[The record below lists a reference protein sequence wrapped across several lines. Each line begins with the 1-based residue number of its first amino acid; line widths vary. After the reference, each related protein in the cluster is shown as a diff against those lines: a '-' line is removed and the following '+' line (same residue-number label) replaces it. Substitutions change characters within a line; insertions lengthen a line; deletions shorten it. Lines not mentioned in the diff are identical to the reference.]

1 MPPKL
6 GILHFANEAKQK
18 LNYQMQSEMSVLVL
32 AKKIFFNISSKNMFG
47 LNNPNP
53 FTFIIQQVDTFVNIN
68 TSSRLSF
75 HTVAII
81 LLKIPA
87 ELICTDI
94 WECFS
99 LEY

>member
-1 MPPKL
+1 M
-6 GILHFANEAKQK
+6 LHFANGAKQK
-18 LNYQMQSEMSVLVL
+18 LNYQMKSEDVSFSVSQ
-32 AKKIFFNISSKNMFG
+32 KIFFNISSKNMFG

-53 FTFIIQQVDTFVNIN
+53 FTFIIQQVDTLVNIN
-68 TSSRLSF
+68 TSSRLKF

>member
-18 LNYQMQSEMSVLVL
+18 LNYQMQSEDVSFSVSQ
-32 AKKIFFNISSKNMFG
+32 KIFFNISSKNMFG

-53 FTFIIQQVDTFVNIN
+53 FTFIIQQVDAFVNIN
-68 TSSRLSF
+68 TSSRLKF
-75 HTVAII
+75 HMVAII

-87 ELICTDI
+87 ELICTDH